1 MKIKIIVCPFLLP
14 LGCLGLPGSSGN
26 TYWELNMKGLTVG
39 SDETRFV
46 GEIGLS
52 GNYGAT
58 EVHDVRIE
66 MVGSENK
73 TVGKMRLGTLNS
85 TRPTGAINER
95 VSEEPA
101 FVYIDVG
108 TVESPDN
115 MEYQIFD
122 GLKRTQSGDYVQI

>member
-1 MKIKIIVCPFLLP
+1 MLP

-26 TYWELNMKGLTVG
+26 TYWELNMEGRTVG

-46 GEIGLS
+46 AEIGLT
-52 GNYGAT
+52 GNYGAI
-58 EVHDVRIE
+58 EVHDVRLR
-66 MVGSENK
+66 MVNSENR
-73 TVGKMRLGTLNS
+73 TLGRVRIGTLNS
-85 TRPTGAINER
+85 TRPTVAINET

-108 TVESPDN
+108 TVKSPDDVKN
-115 MEYQIFD
+115 QISD

>member
-1 MKIKIIVCPFLLP
+1 MKLKIIVCPFLLTS
-14 LGCLGLPGSSGN
+14 GCLGLPGSSRN

-52 GNYGAT
+52 ANYET
-58 EVHDVRIE
+58 VKIHDLRLR
-66 MVGSENK
+66 MVDSENR
-73 TVGKMRLGTLNS
+73 TLGRVHVGTLNS
-85 TRPTGAINER
+85 TRPAVAINET

-115 MEYQIFD
+115 MEYQISV
-122 GLKRTQSGDYVQI
+122 GLKRTQSGDYVSV